1 MSVHQKIQS
10 YHETNLPESLSTR
23 QKILEKIRSALLRG
37 RCRSRHSDPQIQRD
51 IKDQLQLLGSTGWIF
66 LLLGM
71 EKEFLRMILPEGLLD
86 HFDITGIDKGTE
98 SDGKPFLRVHLT
110 EKNDL
115 RDVGGPKQYESKG
128 FHKSKT
134 LTDFPIR
141 GQFVYLEIKRRRW
154 RHKKDPRRIVS
165 NDYSLLAKGTK
176 LTRELSD
183 FLKDTRGVAQ

>member
-1 MSVHQKIQS
+1 M
-10 YHETNLPESLSTR
+10 
-23 QKILEKIRSALLRG
+23 
-37 RCRSRHSDPQIQRD
+37 
-51 IKDQLQLLGSTGWIF
+51 DQLRLLGSAGWIF

-115 RDVGGPKQYESKG
+115 RDVGDPKQYESKG

>member
-1 MSVHQKIQS
+1 MFYIDNDKGHISDG
-10 YHETNLPESLSTR
+10 YHLCP
-23 QKILEKIRSALLRG
+23 
-37 RCRSRHSDPQIQRD
+37 
-51 IKDQLQLLGSTGWIF
+51 LQLTD
-66 LLLGM
+66 
-71 EKEFLRMILPEGLLD
+71 K
-86 HFDITGIDKGTE
+86 IDL
-98 SDGKPFLRVHLT
+98 SDGG
-110 EKNDL
+110 D
-115 RDVGGPKQYESKG
+115 PKQYESKG

>member
-1 MSVHQKIQS
+1 
-10 YHETNLPESLSTR
+10 
-23 QKILEKIRSALLRG
+23 
-37 RCRSRHSDPQIQRD
+37 
-51 IKDQLQLLGSTGWIF
+51 
-66 LLLGM
+66 M

-115 RDVGGPKQYESKG
+115 RDVGDPKQYESKG

-141 GQFVYLEIKRRRW
+141 GQFVYRSEEHTSELQSRGHLVCRLLLENKY
-154 RHKKDPRRIVS
+154 H
-165 NDYSLLAKGTK
+165 
-176 LTRELSD
+176 
-183 FLKDTRGVAQ
+183 